1 MQQER
6 VEMYVKELN
15 ESEEMKKIMKY
26 KREWERDMKA
36 EESDSSYYEEED
48 SDIQKEIF
56 DEHKN

>member
-1 MQQER
+1 MKQEMI
-6 VEMYVKELN
+6 EAQVKELN

-48 SDIQKEIF
+48 SDI
-56 DEHKN
+56 